1 MYGWLHETFSS
12 SETKSFYTSHWDKWF
27 EFKQTTRWN
36 RKNRYWVSSE
46 LKSEKSDVSISSI
59 IMGADKPEL
68 NKKWSEVNYHLKEM
82 CNRKWSE
89 VNYHLKEMCNRKNF
103 FLIDYCKKIKAS
115 HVNSSRL
122 HLNRKGARILS
133 SSFTQHI
140 SMVFNRQLSGNTS
153 CYNFS
158 ESDFEENESSNLK
171 QIKKNCW
178 SVLNS
183 LRKNNLDKL
192 IFAHLNSNS
201 IRNKS
206 NYRRWIKTIFTF

>member
-1 MYGWLHETFSS
+1 MYGWLHETFNS

-27 EFKQTTRWN
+27 EFKQTTRRN
-36 RKNRYWVSSE
+36 RKNHYWVSSE

-59 IMGADKPEL
+59 IMGADKLEL
-68 NKKWSEVNYHLKEM
+68 NK
-82 CNRKWSE
+82 KWSE

-140 SMVFNRQLSGNTS
+140 SKVFNQQLSGNIHVIS
-153 CYNFS
+153 FLN
-158 ESDFEENESSNLK
+158 
-171 QIKKNCW
+171 QI
-178 SVLNS
+178 SRRMS
-183 LRKNNLDKL
+183 L
-192 IFAHLNSNS
+192 A
-201 IRNKS
+201 
-206 NYRRWIKTIFTF
+206 T